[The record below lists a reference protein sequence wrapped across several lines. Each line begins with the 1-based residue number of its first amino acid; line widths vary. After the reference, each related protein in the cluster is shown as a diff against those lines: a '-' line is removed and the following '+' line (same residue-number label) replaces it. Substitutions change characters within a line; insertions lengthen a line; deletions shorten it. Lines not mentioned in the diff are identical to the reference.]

1 MREAK
6 NMKSKGVN
14 IEANNFTNEEDD
26 LIKKVTTIPKEHLVA
41 LAPVINDL
49 VVLVSKKVT
58 LIAVYFVLYIHI
70 YIHICIYIMKINI
83 LFNIYYCELYYRKMN
98 WRCNLFRK
106 RLWKH

>member
-6 NMKSKGVN
+6 NTKSKEVN

-49 VVLVSKKVT
+49 VAFVSKKVT
-58 LIAVYFVLYIHI
+58 LIAVYFIL
-70 YIHICIYIMKINI
+70 YIHICIYISIMKINI
-83 LFNIYYCELYYRKMN
+83 LFKIHYCELYYRKMN

>member
-49 VVLVSKKVT
+49 VALVSKKVT

-70 YIHICIYIMKINI
+70 YIYIYVYI
-83 LFNIYYCELYYRKMN
+83 
-98 WRCNLFRK
+98 
-106 RLWKH
+106 